1 MREVILG
8 LILVLIALLIYLICG
23 SLYVQGGWFKFIY
36 HDIFKW
42 HEPDYAVL
50 NYHGTYYISRCK
62 YCGKHIARKYPG
74 DKWIEF

>member
-42 HEPDYAVL
+42 HEPDLTAL

-62 YCGKHIARKYPG
+62 YCGKHIARKYP
-74 DKWIEF
+74 DDNWIEF

>member
-1 MREVILG
+1 MRAIVIAM
-8 LILVLIALLIYLICG
+8 IAVLVFLLVYFVCG
-23 SLYVQGGWFKFIY
+23 ILYVRSGLFKLVY

-62 YCGKHIARKYPG
+62 YCGKHIARKYP
-74 DKWIEF
+74 DDNWIEF